1 MNATLS
7 IAGIVCLVFFALACV
22 LSYRDER
29 RAARSDN
36 RSQRLRQ
43 LDCKGWGRGW

>member
-1 MNATLS
+1 MNASLS
-7 IAGIVCLVFFALACV
+7 IGGLSITLIIALACV

-36 RSQRLRQ
+36 RSR
-43 LDCKGWGRGW
+43 GRGV